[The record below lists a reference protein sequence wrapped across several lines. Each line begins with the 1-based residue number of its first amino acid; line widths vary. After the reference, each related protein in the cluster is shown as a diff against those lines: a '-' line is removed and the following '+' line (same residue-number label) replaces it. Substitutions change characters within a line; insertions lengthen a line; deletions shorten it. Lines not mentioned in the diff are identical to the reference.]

1 VTIRGA
7 SGKLKLPA
15 TITGKVRVVVVR
27 RGR

>member
-7 SGKLKLPA
+7 SAKLRLPA
-15 TITGKVRVVVVR
+15 TITGRVRVVVVR